1 MNERDFVYW
10 LNGHVELNPAQEQP
24 TPAQWKMIKE
34 HLALVMTKVT
44 PLLLRSTGLNERNPD
59 TPWVPHKNERLT
71 LPPNVTCDST
81 RKIC

>member
-10 LNGHVELNPAQEQP
+10 LNGHVELNPMQDHP

-44 PLLLRSTGLNERNPD
+44 PDLIGK
-59 TPWVPHKNERLT
+59 PHDFHPGSKF
-71 LPPNVTCDST
+71 PPAVEPPFIVTCDST
-81 RKIC
+81 RKLC